1 MLFRPLCAPVLND
14 PCRSPLSSE
23 ELYAARRAAKA
34 VTRAARAGDAESRA
48 ALFAE
53 LQSVLADVRRR
64 RGDHPILWELEADF
78 TPDPA
83 VAADLYL
90 RAERAAAA
98 AGLPTLS
105 IRLSLARLLLKEL
118 GCPGEAREALL
129 ACEGELPQA
138 NEKQAVAWDELLA
151 ACERTLGSLTP

>member
-1 MLFRPLCAPVLND
+1 VALPRPSGPPAA
-14 PCRSPLSSE
+14 SPLPLTTE
-23 ELYAARRAAKA
+23 DWAAIH
-34 VTRAARAGDAESRA
+34 RAARAVRSAHKARDPDRRA
-48 ALFAE
+48 ARFAD
-53 LQSVLADVRRR
+53 LQAALGEVRMR
-64 RGDHPILWELEADF
+64 RGDHPDLWETEADF
-78 TPDPA
+78 TADPRA
-83 VAADLYL
+83 AADVYAK
-90 RAERAAAA
+90 AERAAQG